1 MSLDDVRRDAPQAYS
16 AISRRAVL
24 ISDLAP
30 FAAEVPGVLRGSA
43 SRSWSGSWPVGV
55 VAYEPAPGGQDQG
68 TQVQAALDGVRM
80 AGTEVTSVLAT
91 PVGIL
96 IALTVC
102 LYPGSDPVAARAA
115 ILASLR
121 PGTPAAP
128 GLFAPGAFP
137 MGTSVYLSTVVS
149 TVAALPYVD
158 AVAVTEARRLSDP
171 TGTLDAVLVMGPA
184 EVAVCDD
191 DPSAPD
197 RGRIVLTV
205 EGGR

>member
-1 MSLDDVRRDAPQAYS
+1 
-16 AISRRAVL
+16 
-24 ISDLAP
+24 
-30 FAAEVPGVLRGSA
+30 
-43 SRSWSGSWPVGV
+43 
-55 VAYEPAPGGQDQG
+55 
-68 TQVQAALDGVRM
+68 
-80 AGTEVTSVLAT
+80 
-91 PVGIL
+91 
-96 IALTVC
+96 
-102 LYPGSDPVAARAA
+102 
-115 ILASLR
+115 
-121 PGTPAAP
+121 
-128 GLFAPGAFP
+128 